1 MRYCLSEPGEAA
13 AGAELACDLW
23 WYWLT
28 HGHRTEGR
36 RVLAAL
42 LDQLDQA
49 AAVRLRVLWVAGYV
63 AQYQGDIPGARA
75 GWRPRCPPP
84 ARSAMS
90 GRRRTHRGFL
100 GWDLYFLGDPGQGY
114 ALAQTGLVAP
124 PAVG

>member
-1 MRYCLSEPGEAA
+1 VVV
-13 AGAELACDLW
+13 LADPRSI
-23 WYWLT
+23 T
-28 HGHRTEGR
+28 AGR

-49 AAVRLRVLWVAGYV
+49 AAVRLRVLWVAGYL
-63 AQYQGDIPGARA
+63 AQYQGRHSRGRLEAALSAARTVGDVRA
-75 GWRPRCPPP
+75 E
-84 ARSAMS
+84 AYASS
-90 GRRRTHRGFL
+90 FL